1 MGLFSWKSCSPT
13 RLAVTE
19 ATGLWQTTP
28 SVLGKVSP
36 RVQAS
41 EMRERREPHWST
53 RQAGS
58 KAPENGLQA
67 AWGPEAK
74 LGRGVAVLPSRE
86 RPVMLQSIQPALMA
100 LDGNRHCLPPQP
112 DPRHRPLPQ

>member
-19 ATGLWQTTP
+19 ATGLWQATP

-41 EMRERREPHWST
+41 EMRERRELHRST
-53 RQAGS
+53 LQGGS

-74 LGRGVAVLPSRE
+74 LRHGLAVLPSRE
-86 RPVMLQSIQPALMA
+86 RPVMPQSIQPALTA